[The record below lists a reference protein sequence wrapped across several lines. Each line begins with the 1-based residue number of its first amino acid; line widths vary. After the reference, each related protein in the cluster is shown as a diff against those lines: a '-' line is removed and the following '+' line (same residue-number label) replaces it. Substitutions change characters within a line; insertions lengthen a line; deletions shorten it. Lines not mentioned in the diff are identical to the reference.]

1 LYKRLKILNMSNKK
15 NTSNNVATTAAKIL
29 SDSKSSTQAKQ
40 LAGSAL
46 SQVNKGNETS
56 PKMEKIASR
65 VLDNPNSSTIA
76 KKLAGSVLSQS
87 NK

>member
-1 LYKRLKILNMSNKK
+1 MANKK
-15 NTSNNVATTAAKIL
+15 TTSSSVASTAAKVL
-29 SDSKSSTQAKQ
+29 ASPNSSAKAKQ

-56 PKMEKIASR
+56 KRVEALAGK
-65 VLDNPNSSTIA
+65 VLDSEKSSVTD

-87 NK
+87 KK

>member
-1 LYKRLKILNMSNKK
+1 MANKK
-15 NTSNNVATTAAKIL
+15 NTSNSLASAAAKVL
-29 SDSKSSTQAKQ
+29 ANPSSSANEKK

-46 SQVNKGNETS
+46 SQVNKGNQTS
-56 PKMEKIASR
+56 KELEKVASK
-65 VLDNPNSSTIA
+65 VLDNPKSSETA

>member
-1 LYKRLKILNMSNKK
+1 MANKK
-15 NTSNNVATTAAKIL
+15 TTSSPVASIASKVLTNP
-29 SDSKSSTQAKQ
+29 DSSANAKQ

-56 PKMEKIASR
+56 KKIETLAGK
-65 VLDNPNSSTIA
+65 VLDSAKSSVLD

>member
-1 LYKRLKILNMSNKK
+1 MANKK
-15 NTSNNVATTAAKIL
+15 TSSSVASTAAKVL
-29 SDSKSSTQAKQ
+29 SNPNASAQSKK

-46 SQVNKGNETS
+46 SQANKGNETS
-56 PKMEKIASR
+56 SKMEKIASK
-65 VLDNPNSSTIA
+65 VLDNPNSSNTA

>member
-1 LYKRLKILNMSNKK
+1 MTNKK
-15 NTSNNVATTAAKIL
+15 TTSGNVASTASKVL
-29 SDSKSSTQAKQ
+29 RDPKSSSTAKQ

-56 PKMEKIASR
+56 TKVEKIASK
-65 VLDNPNSSTIA
+65 VLDNPNSTSTA

>member
-1 LYKRLKILNMSNKK
+1 MANKK
-15 NTSNNVATTAAKIL
+15 TTSSSVASAAAKVL
-29 SDSKSSTQAKQ
+29 GNPNSSQKAKQ

-56 PKMEKIASR
+56 NNMEKIASK
-65 VLDNPNSSTIA
+65 VLDNPNSSGISR
-76 KKLAGSVLSQS
+76 KLAGSVLSQA

>member
-1 LYKRLKILNMSNKK
+1 MSNKK
-15 NTSNNVATTAAKIL
+15 STSNSIASTAAKVL
-29 SDSKSSTQAKQ
+29 GNPNSSTQAKK

-56 PKMEKIASR
+56 SRMEKVASK
-65 VLDNPNSSTIA
+65 VLDNPNSSSVS

>member
-1 LYKRLKILNMSNKK
+1 MTNKK
-15 NTSNNVATTAAKIL
+15 NTSSNVASTAAKVL
-29 SDSKSSTQAKQ
+29 NDPKSSTQAKQ

-56 PKMEKIASR
+56 PKMEKIAAK
-65 VLDNPNSSTIA
+65 VLDNSNSSSIA

>member
-1 LYKRLKILNMSNKK
+1 MANKK
-15 NTSNNVATTAAKIL
+15 TTSSPVASAA
-29 SDSKSSTQAKQ
+29 SKVLLNPNSSKTAKQ

-56 PKMEKIASR
+56 KKVETLAGK
-65 VLDNPNSSTIA
+65 VLDSPKSSTTD
-76 KKLAGSVLSQS
+76 KKLAASVLSQS

>member
-1 LYKRLKILNMSNKK
+1 MANKK
-15 NTSNNVATTAAKIL
+15 TTSSSVASAAAKVL
-29 SDSKSSTQAKQ
+29 SNPKASAQLKK

-46 SQVNKGNETS
+46 SQVNKGHETS
-56 PKMEKIASR
+56 TGMEKTASK
-65 VLDNPNSSTIA
+65 VLDNPNSTNIA

>member
-1 LYKRLKILNMSNKK
+1 MANKK
-15 NTSNNVATTAAKIL
+15 TTSGSVASTAAKVL
-29 SDSKSSTQAKQ
+29 SNPNSSQQAKK
-40 LAGSAL
+40 LAGCAL

-56 PKMEKIASR
+56 DKMEKIASK
-65 VLDNPNSSTIA
+65 VLDNPNSTSVS

>member
-1 LYKRLKILNMSNKK
+1 MANSKQTSGKIASLASK
-15 NTSNNVATTAAKIL
+15 VL
-29 SDSKSSTQAKQ
+29 QDSGSGKQSKQ

-56 PKMEKIASR
+56 SKIEKIASK
-65 VLDNPNSSTIA
+65 VLDDPKSSDTA
-76 KKLAGSVLSQS
+76 KQLAGSVLSQS